1 LSDDRLAAIDE
12 ITIRP
17 LAAGDRDVWF
27 PLWQGY
33 LDFYDAKLDPRIS
46 DNTWRRLLDP
56 HEPMYGLVADGGQG
70 RLVGILNYVLH
81 ANTWSDRPVCY
92 LEDLFVDPAMRGQ
105 GAGRALIEGLAALAK
120 GAKWRRV
127 YWMTRE
133 GNATARALYDRIA
146 TATDWV
152 RYDIDIPL

>member
-1 LSDDRLAAIDE
+1 MAPVTE

-17 LAAGDRDVWF
+17 LAAADRDAWF
-27 PLWQGY
+27 PLWHGY
-33 LDFYDAKLDPRIS
+33 LDFYEAHLDPRIS
-46 DNTWRRLLDP
+46 ENTWRRLLDP

-105 GAGRALIEGLAALAK
+105 GAGRALIEGLVALAK
-120 GAKWRRV
+120 GAKWRRI
-127 YWMTRE
+127 YWMTRS
-133 GNATARALYDRIA
+133 GNTTARALYDRIGS
-146 TATDWV
+146 ATDWV